1 MELFLGGKEQP
12 SNAHHTDSGE
22 GQRADDYRYMTAS
35 CAAAEIA
42 GDKDAFSGKQCSPLG
57 CRKKVL
63 RSLRGDGSCEQ
74 QSFLG

>member
-42 GDKDAFSGKQCSPLG
+42 GDKRCFFWKTMLSLG
-57 CRKKVL
+57 LQKKSSEITQRRWQL
-63 RSLRGDGSCEQ
+63 
-74 QSFLG
+74 